1 MVIAHFGGKK
11 ICNNIK
17 DIEQELQFR
26 TQKGVNEFILYYE
39 EESFPYLVILANKD
53 SAYLHYFKEEDDPGF
68 RSIGNENEKGESIFY
83 TNTDKEEVVI
93 ENMSIVNFSLAVM
106 AAKEFYETKE
116 RPKCVKWDEL

>member
-1 MVIAHFGGKK
+1 MIIEHFGGKK
-11 ICNNIK
+11 KCNNLK
-17 DIEQELQFR
+17 EIEQELQFR
-26 TQKGVNEFILYYE
+26 TQKGVNEFIICG

-53 SAYLHYFKEEDDPGF
+53 SAYLHYYEEEDDAGF

-106 AAKEFYETKE
+106 AAKEFCETKE
-116 RPKCVKWDEL
+116 RPKSVEWEKL